1 MSQQLLEILLPARA
15 RLRDEDV
22 YIELENGVRQLNISL
37 SDRKKIMV
45 IAMELFLNMKEHGF
59 TERLSLL
66 RIHDVAGKDFQISSL
81 NFASPAETLRLSG
94 KYNQLTRVG
103 DYRKNFRDKLAAKN
117 FTDEPAGNL
126 GLDICFRNSTRNNLR
141 LYPVSDELNLV
152 FLSFSLHN
160 HGKSAA

>member
-141 LYPVSDELNLV
+141 LYPVSDELNLF